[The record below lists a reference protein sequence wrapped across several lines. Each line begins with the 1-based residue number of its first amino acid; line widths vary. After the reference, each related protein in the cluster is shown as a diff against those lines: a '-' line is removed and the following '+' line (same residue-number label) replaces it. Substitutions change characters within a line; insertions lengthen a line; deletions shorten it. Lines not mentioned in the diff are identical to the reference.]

1 MKALEDANGVD
12 QDMWI
17 SILNTMGDQDP
28 AVQSV
33 CTYGGRHYVTEAQRK
48 RLQQMLPFMK
58 GQPLALPAPTTSTVD
73 NKLLN
78 AGCLSGPDRCGHCKG
93 PFHPATGHAFS
104 ETIVCCGVCYGRFV
118 AWQIEKN
125 NWTWHTRPLNN
136 RQLRKLDKKKKKA
149 AKAEEKAAK
158 QLVKQLAKEAAE
170 KEKLYG
176 KPRDAQPAYP
186 LGF

>member
-1 MKALEDANGVD
+1 MLQEMMNALNDANGVE

-17 SILNTMGDQDP
+17 HILSTMGHEDP
-28 AVQSV
+28 AVQGVS
-33 CTYGGRHYVTEAQRK
+33 TYGGRYYVTEAQRK

-58 GQPLALPAPTTSTVD
+58 GQPLALPAPAAPSEAQL
-73 NKLLN
+73 KLLN
-78 AGCLSGPDRCGHCKG
+78 AGCVAGPDRCGHCKG

-125 NWTWHTRPLNN
+125 DWTWHTRPLNN

-149 AKAEEKAAK
+149 AKSEQRAAK
-158 QLVKQLAKEAAE
+158 QLAKQIAKEEAE
-170 KEKLYG
+170 RVK
-176 KPRDAQPAYP
+176 
-186 LGF
+186 